1 MVREEEDSAAG
12 AGEEVVSIV
21 TLNLS
26 NPVVLDTVV
35 VGLRLH
41 KVQVRLLLLPGQQ
54 RLVYQV
60 DSSEQ
65 TELWLVSLLLYVK
78 PCILLHQMD
87 SGN

>member
-1 MVREEEDSAAG
+1 MVREEEDRG
-12 AGEEVVSIV
+12 AGEVVVSIV

-26 NPVVLDTVV
+26 NIVVLDTVV

-41 KVQVRLLLLPGQQ
+41 KVQARLLLLLGQQ
-54 RLVYQV
+54 RLVCRV
-60 DSSEQ
+60 DSSGQ
-65 TELWLVSLLLYVK
+65 TEPWLVSLLLYVK

>member
-1 MVREEEDSAAG
+1 MVREEEDSG

-41 KVQVRLLLLPGQQ
+41 KVQARLLLLPGQQ
-54 RLVYQV
+54 RLVYRV
-60 DSSEQ
+60 DSSGQMEP
-65 TELWLVSLLLYVK
+65 WSVSLLLYVK

-87 SGN
+87 FGN